1 MPKILLIISIVLI
14 AVSAGLGYMTMGKKA
29 SLRQDLAQ
37 SETAKKAAQD
47 DLTKAQGDVKA
58 AKAQLKSA
66 TEELTTTKSDL
77 ASAQDEVKSTK
88 SQLTALQD
96 ENKKLQEQIAQNST
110 KTDNTGA
117 PVPAQDET
125 ATKLKEAE
133 AKIAELQQVNQTMTV
148 KVTEAEGRAKSMEG
162 ELAHYKGQ
170 ARAKGLEGQVLAVNG
185 AYNFV
190 VLSIGDR
197 QGVVMNAQMVIFRGD
212 RMVARVKVTS
222 VEPSTSIADIIPG
235 SGSHDV
241 RVMPGD
247 RVVYGGA

>member
-96 ENKKLQEQIAQNST
+96 KNKELQAKIDSMPGT
-110 KTDNTGA
+110 TVVDGTSA
-117 PVPAQDET
+117 PVEDPKVKVLEAQV
-125 ATKLKEAE
+125 
-133 AKIAELQQVNQTMTV
+133 AELQQVNQTMTG
-148 KVTEAEGRAKSMEG
+148 KVTEAEGKAKSMEG